1 MTLAPSS
8 QCLLAQQLYTEI
20 SFLSCKLYRPCSLS
34 LSWYF
39 TLSSPLIILLVILQ
53 KPLVCQYLSCAR
65 SSRIGHNTLVICSG
79 SIWTTLSGARL
90 EFWVVLFGAR
100 HWTWCSLWIICNLR
114 YFMTLR
120 YLAGNKWM
128 DRMILILVM
137 HTRMQLACNTLLWL
151 LACVQLVHWESYSL
165 FCRAAFLTLGP
176 QLLPSLCGVLSS
188 QMHILVLALVTLQEV
203 SAFLW
208 FIQVPLNSSPAIH
221 CADHSSNVVPCE
233 NLLSALYHPDS

>member
-1 MTLAPSS
+1 
-8 QCLLAQQLYTEI
+8 
-20 SFLSCKLYRPCSLS
+20 
-34 LSWYF
+34 
-39 TLSSPLIILLVILQ
+39 
-53 KPLVCQYLSCAR
+53 
-65 SSRIGHNTLVICSG
+65 
-79 SIWTTLSGARL
+79 
-90 EFWVVLFGAR
+90 
-100 HWTWCSLWIICNLR
+100 
-114 YFMTLR
+114 
-120 YLAGNKWM
+120 
-128 DRMILILVM
+128 MILILVM
-137 HTRMQLACNTLLWL
+137 HTRMQLACSTLLWL